1 MHLENKIRPEALRM
15 FGASKQSEILLEL
28 VRSANVVDNQTLE
41 NAISIAQRLNLPLE
55 RALMQSGSFSEES
68 MRPLLAAKAMVENN
82 TIRLDTAINAI
93 RLAQNDDIDF
103 HQALKK
109 LMSVHQKTLV
119 TPSMNNDL
127 TDLLTQAQLISQD
140 QFGRAMQKSLQT
152 KILIGRVLVITGD
165 ITSSLFSSA
174 LQAVLLIRE
183 KSIERGVAIDALKLA
198 QQKNICLEQAL
209 FEMGSFKTP
218 AVGSLK
224 LSELM
229 RMSGLISE
237 SELAE
242 CLEIEL
248 FKNKPFGQVLREQGL
263 ATDEL
268 LENAMMLQGSVA
280 GGELKAYQAAEAMR
294 LIAKENMLLHNAITS
309 ITQRS
314 RSQEELRL
322 GELLIESCVLTREA
336 VEGTVTAAVTNNV
349 KIGKMLLDA
358 GLITKSMLH
367 RALRCQSL
375 LKYGVV
381 SKDQAVKILSS
392 CKQKEQTLD
401 QAITGLGLAAPTRM
415 QWSWV

>member
-1 MHLENKIRPEALRM
+1 M

-309 ITQRS
+309 VTQRS

-381 SKDQAVKILSS
+381 SKDQAVKIMSS

>member
-1 MHLENKIRPEALRM
+1 M

>member
-1 MHLENKIRPEALRM
+1 M
-15 FGASKQSEILLEL
+15 FGASKQSDVLLEL
-28 VRSANVVDNQTLE
+28 VRSANVVDDQTLD
-41 NAISIAQRLNLPLE
+41 NAIAISQRLNLPLE
-55 RALMQSGSFSEES
+55 RALMQSGSFSEEC
-68 MRPLLAAKAMVENN
+68 MRPLLAAKQMVEAN

-93 RLAQNDDIDF
+93 RLAQHDGIDF
-103 HQALKK
+103 QSALKK
-109 LMSVHQKTLV
+109 ILSVHQKTLV

-127 TDLLTQAQLISQD
+127 TDILLQSQVINQD

-165 ITSSLFSSA
+165 ISSSLFLSA
-174 LQAVLLIRE
+174 LQAVLLLRE
-183 KSIERGVAIDALKLA
+183 KSISRGEAVDAIKLS

-218 AVGSLK
+218 PVGSLK

-229 RMSGLISE
+229 RMAGLISE

-248 FKNKPFGQVLREQGL
+248 FKNKTFGQVLREQGL

-268 LENAMMLQGSVA
+268 LESAIILQGSVA
-280 GGELKAYQAAEAMR
+280 GSELKAYQAAEAMR
-294 LIAKENMLLHNAITS
+294 LIARENMFADTAINRV
-309 ITQRS
+309 TQRS
-314 RSQEELRL
+314 RGNEDVRL
-322 GELLIESCVLTREA
+322 GELLIESCVLTRDA
-336 VEGTVTAAVTNNV
+336 VEKTVSTAVTSNV

-375 LKYGVV
+375 LKYGAI
-381 SKDQAVKILSS
+381 SRDQAVKILTC
-392 CKQKEQTLD
+392 CKQKEQTVD
-401 QAITGLGLAAPTRM
+401 QAITGLGLSAPTRM

>member
-1 MHLENKIRPEALRM
+1 MY
-15 FGASKQSEILLEL
+15 GASKQSDVLLEL
-28 VRSANVVDNQTLE
+28 VRSANVVDDQTLE
-41 NAISIAQRLNLPLE
+41 NAIAISQRLNLPLE
-55 RALMQSGSFSEES
+55 RALMQSGSFSEEC
-68 MRPLLAAKAMVENN
+68 MRPLLSAKQMVEAN

-93 RLAQNDDIDF
+93 RLAQHDGIDF
-103 HQALKK
+103 QTALKK
-109 LMSVHQKTLV
+109 ILSVHQKTLV

-127 TDLLTQAQLISQD
+127 TDILLQSQVINQE

-152 KILIGRVLVITGD
+152 KILVGRVLVITGD
-165 ITSSLFSSA
+165 ISSSLFLSV
-174 LQAVLLIRE
+174 LQAVLLLRE
-183 KSIERGVAIDALKLA
+183 KSIARGEAVDAIKLA

-218 AVGSLK
+218 PVGSLK

-229 RMSGLISE
+229 RMAGLISE

-248 FKNKPFGQVLREQGL
+248 FKNKTFGQVLREQGL

-268 LENAMMLQGSVA
+268 LESAMILQGSVA

-294 LIAKENMLLHNAITS
+294 LIAKEDMFTETAINRV
-309 ITQRS
+309 TQRS
-314 RSQEELRL
+314 RGNEEVRL
-322 GELLIESCVLTREA
+322 GELLIESSVLTRDV
-336 VEGTVTAAVTNNV
+336 VEKTVSAAVTSNV
-349 KIGKMLLDA
+349 KIGKVLLDA

-375 LKYGVV
+375 LKYGAI
-381 SKDQAVKILSS
+381 SRDQAIKILTC
-392 CKQKEQTLD
+392 CKQKEQTVD
-401 QAITGLGLAAPTRM
+401 QAITGLGLSAPTRM

>member
-1 MHLENKIRPEALRM
+1 MNLENKIRPEALRM

-28 VRSANVVDNQTLE
+28 VRSANVVDNQTLD

-68 MRPLLAAKAMVENN
+68 MRPLLAAKQMVENN

-93 RLAQNDDIDF
+93 RLAQHDDIDF

-127 TDLLTQAQLISQD
+127 TDLLMQAQLINQD

-165 ITSSLFSSA
+165 ITSSLFGSA

-183 KSIERGVAIDALKLA
+183 KAIERGVAIDALRLA

-294 LIAKENMLLHNAITS
+294 LIAKENMLLQNAINS
-309 ITQRS
+309 VMQRS

-336 VEGTVTAAVTNNV
+336 VETTVTAAVTNNV

-381 SKDQAVKILSS
+381 SKDQAVKIMSS

-401 QAITGLGLAAPTRM
+401 QAITGLGLEAPTRM

>member
-1 MHLENKIRPEALRM
+1 M
-15 FGASKQSEILLEL
+15 FGASKQTEILLEL

-68 MRPLLAAKAMVENN
+68 MRPLLAAKQMVENN

-93 RLAQNDDIDF
+93 RLAQHDDIEF

-109 LMSVHQKTLV
+109 LMSVHQKTLI

-127 TDLLTQAQLISQD
+127 TDLLVQSQVINQD

-165 ITSSLFSSA
+165 ISSSLFHSA

-183 KSIERGVAIDALKLA
+183 KSIDRIAAIDALKLA

-229 RMSGLISE
+229 RMSSLISE

-248 FKNKPFGQVLREQGL
+248 FKNKTFGQVLREQGL
-263 ATDEL
+263 ATDDL
-268 LENAMMLQGSVA
+268 LESAMMLQGSVA

-294 LIAKENMLLHNAITS
+294 LIAKEHMLLQNAINS
-309 ITQRS
+309 VMQRT
-314 RSQEELRL
+314 RTQEELRL

-381 SKDQAVKILSS
+381 SKDQAIKILSS

-401 QAITGLGLAAPTRM
+401 QAIVGLGLSAPTRM

>member
-1 MHLENKIRPEALRM
+1 M
-15 FGASKQSEILLEL
+15 FGASKPEILLEI
-28 VRSANVVDNQTLE
+28 VRSANVVDHQTLE
-41 NAISIAQRLNLPLE
+41 NAIAISQRLNLPLE

-68 MRPLLAAKAMVENN
+68 MRPLLAAKQMVENN

-93 RLAQNDDIDF
+93 RLAAHDDIDF
-103 HQALKK
+103 QSALKK
-109 LMSVHQKTLV
+109 ILAVHQKTLV

-127 TDLLTQAQLISQD
+127 TETLIQAGVINQD
-140 QFGRAMQKSLQT
+140 QLGRAMQKSLQT

-165 ITSSLFSSA
+165 ISSSLFNSA
-174 LQAVLLIRE
+174 LQAVLLVRE
-183 KSIERGVAIDALKLA
+183 KAVTKGEAIDGIRLA
-198 QQKNICLEQAL
+198 HQKNICLEQAL

-224 LSELM
+224 LAELM
-229 RMSGLISE
+229 RMSSLISE

-242 CLEIEL
+242 CMEIEL

-268 LENAMMLQGSVA
+268 LEAAMMLQGSVA

-294 LIAKENMLLHNAITS
+294 LIAKENMLPENAINKVM
-309 ITQRS
+309 QRA
-314 RSQEELRL
+314 RTNEEIRL
-322 GELLIESCVLTREA
+322 GELLIEACVLTRDA
-336 VEGTVTAAVTNNV
+336 VESTVSQAVTNNV

-375 LKYGVV
+375 LKYGAV
-381 SKDQAVKILSS
+381 SKDQAIKILSS

-401 QAITGLGLAAPTRM
+401 QAITGLGLCAPTRM

>member
-1 MHLENKIRPEALRM
+1 M
-15 FGASKQSEILLEL
+15 FGASKQSEVLLEL
-28 VRSANVVDNQTLE
+28 VRSANVVDDQTLE
-41 NAISIAQRLNLPLE
+41 NAIAISQRLNLPLE
-55 RALMQSGSFSEES
+55 RALMQSGSFSEEC
-68 MRPLLAAKAMVENN
+68 MRPLLAAKQMVENN

-93 RLAQNDDIDF
+93 RLAQHDDIDF
-103 HQALKK
+103 QAALKK
-109 LMSVHQKTLV
+109 IMAVHQKTMI
-119 TPSMNNDL
+119 TPSMNNDF
-127 TDLLTQAQLISQD
+127 TELLIQSQVINQD

-152 KILIGRVLVITGD
+152 KILVGRVLVITGD
-165 ITSSLFSSA
+165 ITSSLFFAA

-183 KSIERGVAIDALKLA
+183 KSITRGEAIDAIKLA

-229 RMSGLISE
+229 RMAGLISE

-242 CLEIEL
+242 CMEIEL
-248 FKNKPFGQVLREQGL
+248 FKNKSFGQVLREQGL

-268 LENAMMLQGSVA
+268 LESAMILQGSVA

-294 LIAKENMLLHNAITS
+294 LIAKENMFPESAINS
-309 ITQRS
+309 VTQRA
-314 RSQEELRL
+314 RANEEVRL
-322 GELLIESCVLTREA
+322 GELLIESCVLPRDA
-336 VEGTVTAAVTNNV
+336 VEKTVSAAVTNNV

-375 LKYGVV
+375 LKYGAV
-381 SKDQAVKILSS
+381 SKDQAVKILAC

-401 QAITGLGLAAPTRM
+401 QAITGLGLSAPTRM

>member
-1 MHLENKIRPEALRM
+1 M
-15 FGASKQSEILLEL
+15 FGASKQSDVLLEL
-28 VRSANVVDNQTLE
+28 VRSANVVDDQTLE
-41 NAISIAQRLNLPLE
+41 NAIAISQRLNLPLE
-55 RALMQSGSFSEES
+55 RALMQSGSFSEEC
-68 MRPLLAAKAMVENN
+68 MRPLLAAKQMVEAN

-93 RLAQNDDIDF
+93 RLSQHDGIDF
-103 HQALKK
+103 QAALKK
-109 LMSVHQKTLV
+109 ILSVHQKTLV

-127 TDLLTQAQLISQD
+127 TDILVESKVINQD

-165 ITSSLFSSA
+165 INSSLFLSV
-174 LQAVLLIRE
+174 LQAVLLLRE
-183 KSIERGVAIDALKLA
+183 KSIGREEAVDAIKLA

-218 AVGSLK
+218 PVGSLK

-229 RMSGLISE
+229 RMAGLISE

-242 CLEIEL
+242 CLEIEI
-248 FKNKPFGQVLREQGL
+248 FKNKSFGQVLREQGL

-268 LENAMMLQGSVA
+268 LENAMLLQGSVA

-294 LIAKENMLLHNAITS
+294 LIAKENMFPDNAINS
-309 ITQRS
+309 VTQRS
-314 RSQEELRL
+314 RGNEEVRL
-322 GELLIESCVLTREA
+322 GELLIESCVLTRDA
-336 VEGTVTAAVTNNV
+336 VEKTVSAAVTSNV

-375 LKYGVV
+375 LKYGAI
-381 SKDQAVKILSS
+381 SRDQAVKILTC
-392 CKQKEQTLD
+392 CKQKEQTVD
-401 QAITGLGLAAPTRM
+401 QAITGLGLSAPTRM

>member
-1 MHLENKIRPEALRM
+1 M

-28 VRSANVVDNQTLE
+28 VRSANVVDSQTLD

-68 MRPLLAAKAMVENN
+68 MRPLLAAKQMVESN

-93 RLAQNDDIDF
+93 RLAQHDDIDF
-103 HQALKK
+103 NQALKK

-127 TDLLTQAQLISQD
+127 TDLLVQAQLINQD

-165 ITSSLFSSA
+165 ISSSLFSSA
-174 LQAVLLIRE
+174 LQAVLLLRE
-183 KSIERGVAIDALKLA
+183 KAVERSIAIDALKLA

-294 LIAKENMLLHNAITS
+294 LIAKENMLLQNAINS
-309 ITQRS
+309 VMQRS

-375 LKYGVV
+375 LKYGAV

-401 QAITGLGLAAPTRM
+401 QAITGLGLSAPTRM

>member
-1 MHLENKIRPEALRM
+1 MNLENKIRPEALRM

-28 VRSANVVDNQTLE
+28 VRSANVVDNQTLD

-68 MRPLLAAKAMVENN
+68 MRPLLAAKQMVENN

-93 RLAQNDDIDF
+93 RLAQHDDIDF

-127 TDLLTQAQLISQD
+127 TDLLMQAQLINQD

-165 ITSSLFSSA
+165 ITSSLFGSA

-183 KSIERGVAIDALKLA
+183 KAIERGVAIDALRLA

-294 LIAKENMLLHNAITS
+294 LIAKENMLLQNAINS
-309 ITQRS
+309 VMQRS

-336 VEGTVTAAVTNNV
+336 VETTVTAAVTNNV

-381 SKDQAVKILSS
+381 SKDQAVKIMSS

>member
-1 MHLENKIRPEALRM
+1 M

-28 VRSANVVDNQTLE
+28 VRSANVVDNQTLD

-68 MRPLLAAKAMVENN
+68 MRPLLAAKQMVENN

-93 RLAQNDDIDF
+93 RLAQHDDIDF

-127 TDLLTQAQLISQD
+127 TDLLMQAQLINQD

-165 ITSSLFSSA
+165 ITSSLFGSA

-183 KSIERGVAIDALKLA
+183 KAIERGVAIDALRLA

-294 LIAKENMLLHNAITS
+294 LIAKENMLLQNAINS
-309 ITQRS
+309 VMQRS

-336 VEGTVTAAVTNNV
+336 VETTVTAAVTNNV

-381 SKDQAVKILSS
+381 SKDQAVKIMSS

>member
-1 MHLENKIRPEALRM
+1 MY
-15 FGASKQSEILLEL
+15 GASKQSDVLLEL
-28 VRSANVVDNQTLE
+28 VRSANVVDDQTLE
-41 NAISIAQRLNLPLE
+41 NAIAISQRLNLPLE
-55 RALMQSGSFSEES
+55 RALMQSGSFSEEC
-68 MRPLLAAKAMVENN
+68 MRPLLSAKQMVEAN

-93 RLAQNDDIDF
+93 RLAQHDGIDF
-103 HQALKK
+103 QTALKK
-109 LMSVHQKTLV
+109 ILSVHQKTLV

-127 TDLLTQAQLISQD
+127 TDILLQSQVINQE

-152 KILIGRVLVITGD
+152 KILVGRVLVITGD
-165 ITSSLFSSA
+165 ISSSLFLSV
-174 LQAVLLIRE
+174 LQAVLLLRE
-183 KSIERGVAIDALKLA
+183 KSIAREEAVDAIKLA

-218 AVGSLK
+218 PVGSLK

-229 RMSGLISE
+229 RMAGLISE

-248 FKNKPFGQVLREQGL
+248 FKNKTFGQVLREQGL

-268 LENAMMLQGSVA
+268 LESAMILQGSVA

-294 LIAKENMLLHNAITS
+294 LIAKEDMFTETAINRV
-309 ITQRS
+309 TQRS
-314 RSQEELRL
+314 RGNEEVRL
-322 GELLIESCVLTREA
+322 GELLIESCVLTRDA
-336 VEGTVTAAVTNNV
+336 VEKTVSAAVTSNV

-375 LKYGVV
+375 LKYGAI
-381 SKDQAVKILSS
+381 SRDQAVKILTC
-392 CKQKEQTLD
+392 CKQKEQTVD
-401 QAITGLGLAAPTRM
+401 QAITGLGLSAPTRM

>member
-1 MHLENKIRPEALRM
+1 M
-15 FGASKQSEILLEL
+15 FGASKPTQVLLEL
-28 VRSANVVDNQTLE
+28 VRSANVVDEQTLE
-41 NAISIAQRLNLPLE
+41 NAISISQRLNLPLE
-55 RALMQSGSFSEES
+55 RALMQSGSFSEET
-68 MRPLLAAKAMVENN
+68 MRPLLAAKQMVENN
-82 TIRLDTAINAI
+82 TVRLDTAINAI
-93 RLAQNDDIDF
+93 RLAQHDGVDF
-103 HQALKK
+103 QVALKK
-109 LMSVHQKTLV
+109 IVSVHQKTLV

-127 TDLLTQAQLISQD
+127 TSILLGAAIITQD
-140 QFGRAMQKSLQT
+140 QFGMAMQKSLQT
-152 KILIGRVLVITGD
+152 KILIGRVLVITGN
-165 ITSSLFSSA
+165 ISSSLFMSA
-174 LQAVLLIRE
+174 LQAVLLVRDKTINKGE
-183 KSIERGVAIDALKLA
+183 ATDAIKLA

-229 RMSGLISE
+229 RMAGLISE

-242 CLEIEL
+242 CMEIEL
-248 FKNKPFGQVLREQGL
+248 FKNKSFGQVLREQGL

-280 GGELKAYQAAEAMR
+280 SGELKAYEAAEAMR

-309 ITQRS
+309 VTQRA
-314 RSQEELRL
+314 RSNSEIRL
-322 GELLIESCVLTREA
+322 GELLIESCVLTRDA
-336 VEGTVTAAVTNNV
+336 VEGTVSSSVTNNV

-358 GLITKSMLH
+358 GLIQKSMLH

-375 LKYGVV
+375 LKYGAV
-381 SKDQAVKILSS
+381 SKDQAVKILSC

-401 QAITGLGLAAPTRM
+401 QAIVGLGLSAPTRM

>member
-1 MHLENKIRPEALRM
+1 M
-15 FGASKQSEILLEL
+15 FGASKQSDVLLEL
-28 VRSANVVDNQTLE
+28 VRSANVVDDQTLE
-41 NAISIAQRLNLPLE
+41 NAIAISQRLNLPLE

-68 MRPLLAAKAMVENN
+68 MRPLLAAKQMVEAN

-93 RLAQNDDIDF
+93 RLSQHDGIDF
-103 HQALKK
+103 QAALKK
-109 LMSVHQKTLV
+109 ILSVHQKTLV

-127 TDLLTQAQLISQD
+127 TDILVQSQVINQD

-152 KILIGRVLVITGD
+152 KILVGRVLVITGD
-165 ITSSLFSSA
+165 ISSSLFLSV
-174 LQAVLLIRE
+174 LQAVLLLRE
-183 KSIERGVAIDALKLA
+183 KAISRGEAVDAIKLA

-218 AVGSLK
+218 PVGSLK

-229 RMSGLISE
+229 RMAGLISE

-248 FKNKPFGQVLREQGL
+248 FKNKTFGQVLREQGL

-268 LENAMMLQGSVA
+268 LENAMILQGSVA
-280 GGELKAYQAAEAMR
+280 GGELKAYEAAEAMR
-294 LIAKENMLLHNAITS
+294 LIAKENMFPETAINRV
-309 ITQRS
+309 TQRS
-314 RSQEELRL
+314 RGNEEVRL
-322 GELLIESCVLTREA
+322 GELLIESCVLTRDA
-336 VEGTVTAAVTNNV
+336 VEKTVSAAVTSNV

-375 LKYGVV
+375 LKYGAI
-381 SKDQAVKILSS
+381 SRDQAVKILSC
-392 CKQKEQTLD
+392 CKQKEQTVD
-401 QAITGLGLAAPTRM
+401 QAITGLGLSAPTRM

>member
-1 MHLENKIRPEALRM
+1 M
-15 FGASKQSEILLEL
+15 FGASKPEVLLEL
-28 VRSANVVDNQTLE
+28 VRSANVVDDQTLE
-41 NAISIAQRLNLPLE
+41 NAIAISQRLNLPLE

-68 MRPLLAAKAMVENN
+68 MRPLLAAKNLVENN

-93 RLAQNDDIDF
+93 RLSQHDGIDF
-103 HQALKK
+103 QAALKK
-109 LMSVHQKTLV
+109 ILAVHQKTMV

-127 TDLLTQAQLISQD
+127 TEVLIQANAITQD
-140 QFGRAMQKSLQT
+140 QLGRAMQKSLQT
-152 KILIGRVLVITGD
+152 KILVGRVLVITGD
-165 ITSSLFSSA
+165 ISSSLFNSA
-174 LQAVLLIRE
+174 LQAVLLVRE
-183 KSIERGVAIDALKLA
+183 KAITQAEAVEGIRLA
-198 QQKNICLEQAL
+198 HQKNICLEQAL

-229 RMSGLISE
+229 RMAGLISE

-248 FKNKPFGQVLREQGL
+248 FKNKSFGQVLREQGL

-280 GGELKAYQAAEAMR
+280 GGELKAYEAAEVMR
-294 LIAKENMLLHNAITS
+294 LIAKENMLAENAIAS
-309 ITQRS
+309 VQRRS
-314 RSQEELRL
+314 RANEEIRL
-322 GELLIESCVLTREA
+322 GELLIESCVLTRDA
-336 VEGTVTAAVTNNV
+336 VEGTVSAASTSNV

-381 SKDQAVKILSS
+381 SKDQAIKIMCS

-401 QAITGLGLAAPTRM
+401 QAITGLGLSAPTRM

>member
-1 MHLENKIRPEALRM
+1 M
-15 FGASKQSEILLEL
+15 FGASKPTQVLLEL
-28 VRSANVVDNQTLE
+28 VRSANVVDEQTLE
-41 NAISIAQRLNLPLE
+41 NAISISQRLNLPLE
-55 RALMQSGSFSEES
+55 RALMQSGSFSEET
-68 MRPLLAAKAMVENN
+68 MRPLLAAKQMVENN
-82 TIRLDTAINAI
+82 TVRLDTAINAI
-93 RLAQNDDIDF
+93 RLAQHDGVDF
-103 HQALKK
+103 QVALKK
-109 LMSVHQKTLV
+109 IVSVHQKTLV

-127 TDLLTQAQLISQD
+127 TSILLGAAIITQD
-140 QFGRAMQKSLQT
+140 QFGMAMQKSLQT
-152 KILIGRVLVITGD
+152 KILIGRVLVITGN
-165 ITSSLFSSA
+165 ISSSLFMSA
-174 LQAVLLIRE
+174 LQAVLLVRDKTINKGE
-183 KSIERGVAIDALKLA
+183 ATDAIKLA

-229 RMSGLISE
+229 RMAGLISE

-242 CLEIEL
+242 CMEIEL
-248 FKNKPFGQVLREQGL
+248 FKNKSFGQVLREQGL

-280 GGELKAYQAAEAMR
+280 SGELKAYEAAEAMR

-309 ITQRS
+309 VTQRA
-314 RSQEELRL
+314 RSNSEIRL
-322 GELLIESCVLTREA
+322 GELLIESCVLTRDA
-336 VEGTVTAAVTNNV
+336 VEGTVSSSVTNNV

-358 GLITKSMLH
+358 GLIQKSMLH

-375 LKYGVV
+375 IKYGAV
-381 SKDQAVKILSS
+381 SKDQAVKILSC

-401 QAITGLGLAAPTRM
+401 QAIVGLGLSAPTRM

>member
-1 MHLENKIRPEALRM
+1 M
-15 FGASKQSEILLEL
+15 FGASKQSEVLLEL
-28 VRSANVVDNQTLE
+28 VRSANVVDHQTLE
-41 NAISIAQRLNLPLE
+41 NAIAISHRLNLPLE

-68 MRPLLAAKAMVENN
+68 MRPLLAAKQMVENN
-82 TIRLDTAINAI
+82 TIRLDTAINAL
-93 RLAQNDDIDF
+93 RLSQHDDIDF
-103 HQALKK
+103 QQALKK
-109 LMSVHQKTLV
+109 LTNVHQKTLV
-119 TPSMNNDL
+119 TPSMNNDF
-127 TDLLTQAQLISQD
+127 TDLLLQSAVINQD

-165 ITSSLFSSA
+165 ISSSLFMSA
-174 LQAVLLIRE
+174 LQGVLLLRE
-183 KSIERGVAIDALKLA
+183 KSIPKPELIDGLKLA
-198 QQKNICLEQAL
+198 QQKNVCLEQAL

-218 AVGSLK
+218 PVGSLK

-229 RMSGLISE
+229 RMAGLISE
-237 SELAE
+237 SEMAE

-248 FKNKPFGQVLREQGL
+248 YKNKPFGQVLREQGL
-263 ATDEL
+263 ATDDL

-294 LIAKENMLLHNAITS
+294 LIAKENMLLHNAINS
-309 ITQRS
+309 VMQRA
-314 RSQEELRL
+314 RNNEEARL
-322 GELLIESCVLTREA
+322 GELLIESCVLSKEA
-336 VEGTVTAAVTNNV
+336 VENTVSSAVTSNV
-349 KIGKMLLDA
+349 RIGKLLLDA

-381 SKDQAVKILSS
+381 SRDQAVKILSN

-401 QAITGLGLAAPTRM
+401 QAITGLGLSAPTRM

>member
-1 MHLENKIRPEALRM
+1 MY
-15 FGASKQSEILLEL
+15 GASKQSDVLLEL
-28 VRSANVVDNQTLE
+28 VRSANVVDDQTLE
-41 NAISIAQRLNLPLE
+41 NAIAISQRLNLPLE
-55 RALMQSGSFSEES
+55 RALMQSGSFSEEC
-68 MRPLLAAKAMVENN
+68 MRPLLSAKQMVEAN

-93 RLAQNDDIDF
+93 RLAQHDGIDF
-103 HQALKK
+103 QTALKK
-109 LMSVHQKTLV
+109 ILSVHQKTLV

-127 TDLLTQAQLISQD
+127 TDILLQSQVINQE

-152 KILIGRVLVITGD
+152 KILVGRVLVITGD
-165 ITSSLFSSA
+165 ISSSLFLSV
-174 LQAVLLIRE
+174 LQAVLLLRE
-183 KSIERGVAIDALKLA
+183 KSIARGEAVDAIKLA
-198 QQKNICLEQAL
+198 QQKSICLEQAL

-218 AVGSLK
+218 PVGSLK

-229 RMSGLISE
+229 RMAGLISE

-248 FKNKPFGQVLREQGL
+248 FKNKTFGQVLREQGL

-268 LENAMMLQGSVA
+268 LESAMILQGSVA

-294 LIAKENMLLHNAITS
+294 LIAKEDMFTETAINRV
-309 ITQRS
+309 TQRS
-314 RSQEELRL
+314 RGNEEVRL
-322 GELLIESCVLTREA
+322 GELLIESCVLTRDA
-336 VEGTVTAAVTNNV
+336 VEKTVSAAVTSNV

-375 LKYGVV
+375 LKYGAI
-381 SKDQAVKILSS
+381 SRDQAVKILTC
-392 CKQKEQTLD
+392 CKQKEQTVD
-401 QAITGLGLAAPTRM
+401 QAITGLGLSAPTRM

>member
-1 MHLENKIRPEALRM
+1 M
-15 FGASKQSEILLEL
+15 FGASKHTEVLLEL
-28 VRSANVVDNQTLE
+28 VRSANVVDDQTLE
-41 NAISIAQRLNLPLE
+41 NAISISQRLNLPLE

-68 MRPLLAAKAMVENN
+68 MRPLLAAKQMVENN

-93 RLAQNDDIDF
+93 RLAQHDGIDF
-103 HQALKK
+103 QQALKK
-109 LMSVHQKTLV
+109 LMAVHQKTLV

-127 TDLLTQAQLISQD
+127 TELLLQSQVINQE

-152 KILIGRVLVITGD
+152 KILVGRVLVITGD
-165 ITSSLFSSA
+165 ITSSLFNAA
-174 LQAVLLIRE
+174 LQAVLLVRE
-183 KSIERGVAIDALKLA
+183 KAVTKAEAIDGIKLA
-198 QQKNICLEQAL
+198 HQKNVCLEQAL

-242 CLEIEL
+242 CMEIEL
-248 FKNKPFGQVLREQGL
+248 FKNKTFGQVLLEQGL

-268 LENAMMLQGSVA
+268 LDNAMMLQGSVA

-294 LIAKENMLLHNAITS
+294 LIAKENMLLQNAINS
-309 ITQRS
+309 VMQRA
-314 RSQEELRL
+314 RNNDEVRL
-322 GELLIESCVLTREA
+322 GELLIEACVLTREA
-336 VEGTVTAAVTNNV
+336 VENTVSSAVTSNV
-349 KIGKMLLDA
+349 KIGKMLLDQ

-381 SKDQAVKILSS
+381 SKDQAVKILTS

-401 QAITGLGLAAPTRM
+401 QAIVGLGISAPTRM

>member
-1 MHLENKIRPEALRM
+1 M
-15 FGASKQSEILLEL
+15 FGASKQSDVLLEL
-28 VRSANVVDNQTLE
+28 VRSANVVDDQTLE
-41 NAISIAQRLNLPLE
+41 NAIAISQRLNLPLE
-55 RALMQSGSFSEES
+55 RALMQSGSFSEEC
-68 MRPLLAAKAMVENN
+68 MRPLLAAKQLVEAN

-93 RLAQNDDIDF
+93 RLAQHDGIDF
-103 HQALKK
+103 QSALKK
-109 LMSVHQKTLV
+109 ILSVHQKTLV

-127 TDLLTQAQLISQD
+127 TDILVQSQVINQD

-152 KILIGRVLVITGD
+152 KILVGRVLVITGD
-165 ITSSLFSSA
+165 ISSSLFLSV
-174 LQAVLLIRE
+174 LQAVLLLRE
-183 KSIERGVAIDALKLA
+183 KAIARGEAIDAIKLA

-229 RMSGLISE
+229 RMAGLISE

-248 FKNKPFGQVLREQGL
+248 FKNKTFGQVLREQGL

-268 LENAMMLQGSVA
+268 LENAMILQGSVA

-294 LIAKENMLLHNAITS
+294 LIAKENMFPETAINS
-309 ITQRS
+309 VTQRS
-314 RSQEELRL
+314 RGNEEVRL
-322 GELLIESCVLTREA
+322 GELLIESCVLSRDA
-336 VEGTVTAAVTNNV
+336 VEKTVSTAVTSNV

-375 LKYGVV
+375 LKYGAV
-381 SKDQAVKILSS
+381 SRDQAVKILTC
-392 CKQKEQTLD
+392 CKQKEQTVD
-401 QAITGLGLAAPTRM
+401 QAINGLGLSAPTRM